1 MDDHDAVLIL
11 VVVKMTMPFRLIV
24 ISILR
29 TMVGMLMIL
38 LILNLKHIF
47 VAFKEEFE
55 GAVGPKVVV
64 EHLT

>member
-1 MDDHDAVLIL
+1 MTIL
-11 VVVKMTMPFRLIV
+11 YRLIV
-24 ISILR
+24 ISILG
-29 TMVGMLMIL
+29 TMVRKLMIL

>member
-1 MDDHDAVLIL
+1 MM
-11 VVVKMTMPFRLIV
+11 VVKMAMPFRLIV

-29 TMVGMLMIL
+29 TMVGMLVMM

>member
-1 MDDHDAVLIL
+1 M
-11 VVVKMTMPFRLIV
+11 VVVKMAMPFRLIV
-24 ISILR
+24 ISILG
-29 TMVGMLMIL
+29 TMHCIAMVGMLVMM

-64 EHLT
+64 EHLTW